1 MAEINFYIQYF
12 INAEGKEWA
21 DLPEEFTESLLK
33 ECSDNMMLKF
43 NETKFEPS
51 LVDLSEVDTWSEIP
65 KVFKD
70 QGFDA
75 FASIYVVFDVDD
87 ELIEDLALDNE
98 SEEYVE
104 DIDEILGKGVYQ
116 VESQMPIT
124 RPRSLQILL

>member
-12 INAEGKEWA
+12 IKTDGKEWA
-21 DLPEEFTESLLK
+21 DLTEEFTGSLLK
-33 ECSDNMMLKF
+33 ECSAKITLNF
-43 NETKFEPS
+43 NDSRFEPS

-75 FASIYVVFDVDD
+75 FASIYIVFDVDD

-104 DIDEILGKGVYQ
+104 DIDEILGKDVYQ
-116 VESQMPIT
+116 VESQIPIT
-124 RPRSLQILL
+124 RPTSLQILL

>member
-12 INAEGKEWA
+12 IKADGKEWA
-21 DLPEEFTESLLK
+21 DLTEEFTGSLLK
-33 ECSDNMMLKF
+33 ECSTKITLNF
-43 NETKFEPS
+43 NDSKFEPS

-75 FASIYVVFDVDD
+75 FASIYIVFDVDD

-104 DIDEILGKGVYQ
+104 DIDEILGKDVYQ
-116 VESQMPIT
+116 VESQIPIT
-124 RPRSLQILL
+124 RPTALQILL

>member
-12 INAEGKEWA
+12 IKTDGKEWA
-21 DLPEEFTESLLK
+21 DLTEEFTGSLLK
-33 ECSDNMMLKF
+33 ECSTKITLNF
-43 NETKFEPS
+43 NDSKFEPS

-75 FASIYVVFDVDD
+75 FASIYIVFDVDD

-104 DIDEILGKGVYQ
+104 DIDEILGKDVYQ
-116 VESQMPIT
+116 VESQIPIT
-124 RPRSLQILL
+124 RPTSLQILL

>member
-12 INAEGKEWA
+12 IRADGKEWA
-21 DLPEEFTESLLK
+21 DLPEEFTDSLLK
-33 ECSDNMMLKF
+33 ECSAQIMLNF
-43 NETKFEPS
+43 NGTKFEPS

-104 DIDEILGKGVYQ
+104 DIDEILGKGIYQ
-116 VESQMPIT
+116 AESQMPIT
-124 RPRSLQILL
+124 RPTSLQILL

>member
-1 MAEINFYIQYF
+1 MAEVNFYIQYF
-12 INAEGKEWA
+12 IKAEGKEWA
-21 DLPEEFTESLLK
+21 DLTEEFTESLLK
-33 ECSDNMMLKF
+33 ECSDKIMLNF
-43 NETKFEPS
+43 NDSKFEPS

-75 FASIYVVFDVDD
+75 FASVYIVFDVDD
-87 ELIEDLALDNE
+87 ELIEDLALDSD

-104 DIDEILGKGVYQ
+104 DIDEILGKDVYQ

-124 RPRSLQILL
+124 RPTSLQILL